1 MSDKDFLAIIQI
13 NGGSSWA
20 RSTNKSKAISSVA
33 RIFKSDWK
41 RLFKLEK
48 GDERTVE
55 LVDVTGYD
63 DISWGYNGIFYK
75 NADGTKGQIDE
86 SRVEYVKVKLP

>member
-20 RSTNKSKAISSVA
+20 RNPSRDKAISNA
-33 RIFKSDWK
+33 AKIFKGDW
-41 RLFKLEK
+41 RGLFNLKK

-75 NADGTKGQIDE
+75 NADGTKGQIDQ